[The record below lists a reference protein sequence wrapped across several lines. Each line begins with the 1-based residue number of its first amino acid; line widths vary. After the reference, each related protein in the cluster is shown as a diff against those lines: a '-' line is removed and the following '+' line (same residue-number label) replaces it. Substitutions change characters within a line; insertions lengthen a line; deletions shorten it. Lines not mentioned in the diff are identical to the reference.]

1 MPEETVHAPEY
12 ISYPKRF
19 LPYRWYK
26 PILTALIS
34 AAFYLFFVLI
44 LIFLCLGLDYAT
56 GADHFSALL
65 GGYDTLDA
73 YSAVGALLTLGSI
86 AYMIPALLLGAL
98 IVRDRPFSSYASSRG
113 GWDFRIF
120 FRCLCGALLL
130 CGVPVVI
137 QSIFFEVPTGV
148 IRFTVA
154 GFVLCTI
161 LTPLQCVAE
170 EFFFRGFLMQTFGSW
185 FRLPA
190 IAILLQAAV
199 FASMHPYNL
208 TGVLVI
214 LLDGVFFGVIAWYTK
229 GLEAGSALHIV
240 NNMTA
245 FYATGFGFGSIGTE
259 IDATSILWSLGI
271 DAAYLLFV
279 VLLGRRRSL
288 FNAVRRDDA
297 AVFNAAVE
305 AQRARKAERKAA
317 RLAKKAERD

>member
-1 MPEETVHAPEY
+1 MPTEFVSAPEY
-12 ISYPKRF
+12 TSYPKRF

-34 AAFYLFFVLI
+34 SVVYVFFVLI
-44 LIFLCLGLDYAT
+44 LVIACLGIDYAT

-86 AYMIPALLLGAL
+86 VCMIPALLLGVL

-113 GWDFRIF
+113 GWDFGIF
-120 FRCLCGALLL
+120 FRCLGGALLL
-130 CGVPVVI
+130 CGVPVLI
-137 QSIFFEVPTGV
+137 QTVFFDEPTGV
-148 IRFTVA
+148 IRFTVV
-154 GFVLCTI
+154 GFLLCTI

-170 EFFFRGFLMQTFGSW
+170 EYLFRGFLMQTFGCW
-185 FRLPA
+185 FRLPWL
-190 IAILLQAAV
+190 AILLQAAV
-199 FASMHPYNL
+199 FALGHPYNL

-214 LLDGVFFGVIAWYTK
+214 LIDGIFFGVIAWYTK

-259 IDATSILWSLGI
+259 IDASSILWSLGI
-271 DAAYLLFV
+271 DAAYLLFLI
-279 VLLGRRRSL
+279 LLNKRRGMFR
-288 FNAVRRDDA
+288 AVRRDDA
-297 AVFNAAVE
+297 AEFNAAVE
-305 AQRARKAERKAA
+305 ERRARKAARKAA
-317 RLAKKAERD
+317 RLAKKAEGD

>member
-1 MPEETVHAPEY
+1 MPEETVRAPEY
-12 ISYPKRF
+12 TSYPRRF

-34 AAFYLFFVLI
+34 AALYLFFVLI
-44 LIFLCLGLDYAT
+44 LVFLCLGVDYAT

-86 AYMIPALLLGAL
+86 AYMIPALLIGAL
-98 IVRDRPFSSYASSRG
+98 VVRDRPFSSYASSRG
-113 GWDFRIF
+113 GWDFAVF

-137 QSIFFEVPTGV
+137 QTIFFDEPTGV

-154 GFVLCTI
+154 GFVLCTV
-161 LTPLQCVAE
+161 LTPLQCAAE
-170 EFFFRGFLMQTFGSW
+170 EFLFRGFLMQTFGSW

-190 IAILLQAAV
+190 IAIILQAAV

-208 TGVLVI
+208 TGKLVI
-214 LLDGVFFGVIAWYTK
+214 MIDGIFLGVIAWYTK

-240 NNMTA
+240 NNMAA
-245 FYATGFGFGSIGTE
+245 FYAAGFGLGAIGTE
-259 IDATSILWSLGI
+259 IDAASILWSLGI
-271 DAAYLLFV
+271 DAAYLLFL
-279 VLLGRRRSL
+279 VLAGRRRSL
-288 FNAVRRDDA
+288 FNTVRRDTA
-297 AVFNAAVE
+297 AEFNAAVE

-317 RLAKKAERD
+317 RLAKKAEKD